1 MNNKK
6 SDKRAGE
13 KQKKEIL
20 FRTNLFIYFFWLV
33 LTQTK
38 QGQQQKTDRR
48 AAKKWNKRP
57 KKISIFFFYLFKFRR
72 TLSLSLSPYCKHFRS
87 TLTG

>member
-20 FRTNLFIYFFWLV
+20 FRTNLFIYFFLV
-33 LTQTK
+33 GFNTNKTGSTTK
-38 QGQQQKTDRR
+38 
-48 AAKKWNKRP
+48 N
-57 KKISIFFFYLFKFRR
+57 
-72 TLSLSLSPYCKHFRS
+72 RS
-87 TLTG
+87 KGREKME

>member
-20 FRTNLFIYFFWLV
+20 FRTNLFFFWLV

-48 AAKKWNKRP
+48 ARKKWNKRP
-57 KKISIFFFYLFKFRR
+57 KKISVFFLNFYFILFKFR
-72 TLSLSLSPYCKHFRS
+72 
-87 TLTG
+87 

>member
-20 FRTNLFIYFFWLV
+20 FRTNLFFFLV
-33 LTQTK
+33 GFNTNKTGSTTK
-38 QGQQQKTDRR
+38 
-48 AAKKWNKRP
+48 N
-57 KKISIFFFYLFKFRR
+57 
-72 TLSLSLSPYCKHFRS
+72 RS
-87 TLTG
+87 KGKEKME